1 MDIGR
6 IILIKC
12 KILDRGIRKH
22 IAGWQFRQWK
32 IRYNACVAE
41 VECTLSDSLSENF
54 MPKDL
59 FF

>member
-1 MDIGR
+1 M
-6 IILIKC
+6 
-12 KILDRGIRKH
+12 DRGIRKH